1 MNKKTFYITT
11 PIYYPSGNLH
21 IGHVYTTTIAWVF
34 KNYKTLVGYD
44 AKFLTGADE
53 HGQKIEQKANENK
66 QDPQKYVDMQVKKF
80 EELWEKLEID
90 YDYFS
95 RTTNA
100 KHIKAVQKQFSKL
113 LDNDDIYM
121 GEYEGLYSVS
131 DEEFF
136 TPSQAIMRDG
146 EYYSPVSNHKL
157 TKVAEESYFLRIKKY
172 EKWLI
177 DFIDRNKNFIIPNKI
192 VNELKKSFFEKGLE
206 DLSISRSTFKWGIPI
221 KENEKHVIYVWLD
234 ALNNYITALGYNG
247 DDDKDFEKYWENG
260 DEVVHLVGKEIARF
274 HCIYWP
280 IILKANNLR
289 LPNTVLTHGW
299 IITPEGKMSKSKGN
313 VVDPNKLIENFG
325 PEVVKYFFTSQMA
338 LSSDNIFDEANI
350 REIYNSHL
358 ANKFGNLVSRTL
370 AMYSQNFTA
379 PIKHK
384 KPLIADDLQLQE
396 EILKSKE
403 IFCKHFNAFEANKAF
418 STVIDLADKLN
429 KYIDVMEPWKLKND
443 LSRLSEVINN
453 LLNGIYALAVY
464 FSVALPKK
472 CEEVFMA
479 LNIEKD
485 FNKIDDFSKFDNV
498 KPKQSIILFERM
510 K

>member
-34 KNYKTLVGYD
+34 KNYKELVGYD

-53 HGQKIEQKANENK
+53 HGQKIEQKAIESK
-66 QDPQKYVDMQVKKF
+66 LKPQEYVDLQVSKF
-80 EELWEKLEID
+80 VDLWKKLEIE

-95 RTTNA
+95 RTTNTT
-100 KHIKAVQKQFSKL
+100 HINAVQKQFSAL
-113 LDNDDIYM
+113 LKNDDIYL

-136 TPSQAIMRDG
+136 TPSQAILKDG
-146 EYYSPVSNHKL
+146 EYYSPTSNHKL
-157 TKVAEESYFLRIKKY
+157 VKVAEESYFLRIRKY
-172 EKWLI
+172 EKWLS
-177 DFIDRNKNFIIPNKI
+177 DFIDKNKNFIIPDKI

-221 KENEKHVIYVWLD
+221 TENEKHVIYVWLD
-234 ALNNYITALGYNG
+234 ALNNYITALGYNNS
-247 DDDKDFEKYWENG
+247 DNHDFKKYWENG

-289 LPNTVLTHGW
+289 LPDTILTHGW

-313 VVDPNKLIENFG
+313 VVDPIKLIDTYG
-325 PEVVKYFFTSQMA
+325 PEVVKYFFASQMS
-338 LSSDNIFDEANI
+338 LTSDNVFDEANVK
-350 REIYNSHL
+350 EVYNSHL
-358 ANKFGNLVSRTL
+358 ANKYGNLVSRTL
-370 AMYSQNFTA
+370 AMYTQNFTS
-379 PIKHK
+379 PTKYRK
-384 KPLIADDLQLQE
+384 TTFKEDLLLQE
-396 EILKSKE
+396 EILKSKKM
-403 IFCKHFNAFEANKAF
+403 FSQFFDSFESNKALG
-418 STVIDLADKLN
+418 VAIELADKLN

-443 LSRLSEVINN
+443 LARLENVINN
-453 LLNGIYALAVY
+453 LLNGIYALTIY
-464 FSVALPKK
+464 LSVVLPNK
-472 CEEVFMA
+472 CNDVFAA
-479 LNIEKD
+479 LNVDKD
-485 FNKIDDFSKFDNV
+485 FSKIDDFSKFDQIT
-498 KPKQSIILFERM
+498 PRRMDILFERL